1 LYETKPVIIKEK
13 DPTPGA
19 SEYAEIKKVVL
30 IEGKPKLQTLLLG
43 KLRVKTDEWVF
54 NS

>member
-1 LYETKPVIIKEK
+1 MWISIYETKPVIVKEK

-30 IEGKPKLQTLLLG
+30 ENGYPKLVTSLLG
-43 KLRVKTDEWVF
+43 KLRV
-54 NS
+54 